1 MHILVKWPGVNMLD
15 VYPVDSLQDIELG
28 LSISYV
34 PAVPANVDIAK
45 GKTFLIRCSKNAE
58 PSEAFFV
65 AAEHN
70 RKIEELEH
78 ANARLTKKAKE
89 KCVMTNM
96 VDQMENLIQTASSQN
111 AAAVTAAPML
121 DIGLGVCV
129 DAGVLHRIERSS
141 KGDRTRLARA
151 LIWAVFSPEEM
162 IGRTSY
168 GIPCNAH

>member
-1 MHILVKWPGVNMLD
+1 MSRPSRQTWT
-15 VYPVDSLQDIELG
+15 SLRG
-28 LSISYV
+28 RHSSYGAARMQS
-34 PAVPANVDIAK
+34 PLK
-45 GKTFLIRCSKNAE
+45 
-58 PSEAFFV
+58 PSSLLRASGCTLYTLCRAQSV
-65 AAEHN
+65 
-70 RKIEELEH
+70 H
-78 ANARLTKKAKE
+78 ANARLTKKLRKAKE

-96 VDQMENLIQTASSQN
+96 VDQMENVIQTASSQN

-121 DIGLGVCV
+121 DIGLGVCM
-129 DAGVLHRIERSS
+129 DAGVLHRIERNS